1 MSFHVEILTERQQE
15 VLRLLGPLATEKGF
29 YLAGGT
35 AVALLL
41 GHRQSDDFDWF
52 LEGDLPDPLGLARDL
67 QDAGIPFRTGQ
78 IARGTLYGTVH
89 DVRVSF
95 LEFRYRLLDSCVPW
109 PELGCRLAGFK
120 DLACMKLS
128 AIAQR
133 GARKDFLDLY
143 ALLREGL
150 TLADMLGWYQEKFNI
165 QEMGHVLYSLTY
177 FADAEAEP
185 MPRMIWDVD
194 WRQVKKAVQEAV
206 RGIGS

>member
-1 MSFHVEILTERQQE
+1 MSFHFEILTEHQQE
-15 VLRLLGPLATEKGF
+15 ALRLLGPVVTKEGF

-52 LEGDLPDPLGLARDL
+52 LEGGIPDPLGLARNL
-67 QDAGIPFRTGQ
+67 QDAGIPFKTGQ
-78 IARGTLYGTVH
+78 IARGTLYGMVY

-95 LEFRYRLLDSCVPW
+95 LEFRYPLLGSFSPW

-165 QEMGHVLYSLTY
+165 QELGHVLYSLVY
-177 FADAEAEP
+177 FADAETEP

-194 WRQVKKAVQEAV
+194 WRQVKKALQEAAREV
-206 RGIGS
+206 SS

>member
-1 MSFHVEILTERQQE
+1 MSFHLEILTAQQQE
-15 VLRLLGPLATEKGF
+15 VLRLLGPRAAKEGF

-52 LEGDLPDPLGLARDL
+52 LEGDIADPLGLARDI

-95 LEFRYRLLDSCVPW
+95 IEFRYRLLDPFIPW

-133 GARKDFLDLY
+133 GARKDFIDLY
-143 ALLREGL
+143 ALLREGFS
-150 TLADMLGWYQEKFNI
+150 LADMLGWYQEKFNV
-165 QEMGHVLYSLTY
+165 QELGHVLYSLVY

-185 MPRMIWDVD
+185 MPRMIWNAD
-194 WRQVKKAVQEAV
+194 WQTVKQTVQEAARQV
-206 RGIGS
+206 GA

>member
-1 MSFHVEILTERQQE
+1 MSFHLEILTDHQQE
-15 VLRLLGPLATEKGF
+15 TLQLLGPIATKEGF

-52 LEGDLPDPLGLARDL
+52 LERGIPDPLGLARDL
-67 QDAGIPFRTGQ
+67 QDAGIPFVTGQ

-89 DVRVSF
+89 GVRVSF
-95 LEFRYRLLDSCVPW
+95 LEFRYPLLDSFFPW
-109 PELGCRLAGFK
+109 PEFDCRLAGFK

-143 ALLREGL
+143 ALLRQGL
-150 TLADMLGWYQEKFNI
+150 SLADMLGWYQEKFNT
-165 QEMGHVLYSLTY
+165 QELGHVLYSLVY

-185 MPRMIWDVD
+185 MPRMIWDID
-194 WRQVKKAVQEAV
+194 WRQVKKAVQEATREV
-206 RGIGS
+206 GS